1 MVFQN
6 THYSDSSLRSY
17 CFPNLLNRGVKDQ
30 DRDWIIRI
38 WCFRTPIAANQNS
51 TYSVFSN
58 LISRGSNNHPE
69 VSKPGQPWIERP
81 R

>member
-17 CFPNLLNRGVKDQ
+17 CFPNLVNLGVKDQ

-38 WCFRTPIAANQNS
+38 WCFKTPIAANQNS
-51 TYSVFSN
+51 TYSVLF
-58 LISRGSNNHPE
+58 
-69 VSKPGQPWIERP
+69 KFDQPWLKQP
-81 R
+81 P